1 MKKFQWRAE
10 KVALLIREAFLRG
23 QHPDSSSFFKGSLTL
38 PRCGADILSN
48 RAALVKSK

>member
-23 QHPDSSSFFKGSLTL
+23 APGLLKFSKGSLTL
-38 PRCGADILSN
+38 PRCGTDILSN

>member
-23 QHPDSSSFFKGSLTL
+23 APELLKFFQRQL
-38 PRCGADILSN
+38 DITSV
-48 RAALVKSK
+48 RH

>member
-23 QHPDSSSFFKGSLTL
+23 QHPDSPSFSK
-38 PRCGADILSN
+38 
-48 RAALVKSK
+48 AA